1 MAIVAGDERLI
12 AAHETTVRETLQEVE
27 KYAATRVRLASL
39 NENRTTGNWVMAAYT
54 HDTSRELDPQPH
66 THAVAANLTY
76 DGAEARWKTLQA
88 FGLYE
93 RRSYLTEIYRNA
105 LAREVCALGY
115 EIENRRHVAAKKSHS
130 HGASKRQAHEDSCR
144 AIHRA
149 GRGTASYPEGAD
161 TDDGFVAVFTGLRV
175 GELLGLK
182 WSDIDLQ
189 KMVIHVVRSIVMQHV
204 GDCKTEASRKPV
216 LLDLRLAKVLWDWRL
231 QSPYPTDEDSVFA
244 SPHSGGKLPY
254 WPGSLYKARTWSPG
268 ERSRNRGQ
276 LRLAYVPAHVRDTP
290 QRQRRGRESCARAHA
305 AREHLGHVE
314 HLRAS
319 DHAVEARRAEPGCEP
334 AARQKR
340 RKNKHRGFIGR

>member
-161 TDDGFVAVFTGLRV
+161 TDDGFRRRVHGPSSRRVA
-175 GELLGLK
+175 
-182 WSDIDLQ
+182 
-189 KMVIHVVRSIVMQHV
+189 RSQVERHRSSED
-204 GDCKTEASRKPV
+204 GDPCRS
-216 LLDLRLAKVLWDWRL
+216 LDRHATRWRL
-231 QSPYPTDEDSVFA
+231 QNGSLSQTRSTRFA
-244 SPHSGGKLPY
+244 LGKGPVGLAAAKSLPY
-254 WPGSLYKARTWSPG
+254 
-268 ERSRNRGQ
+268 
-276 LRLAYVPAHVRDTP
+276 
-290 QRQRRGRESCARAHA
+290 RRG
-305 AREHLGHVE
+305 LGF
-314 HLRAS
+314 
-319 DHAVEARRAEPGCEP
+319 C
-334 AARQKR
+334 
-340 RKNKHRGFIGR
+340 